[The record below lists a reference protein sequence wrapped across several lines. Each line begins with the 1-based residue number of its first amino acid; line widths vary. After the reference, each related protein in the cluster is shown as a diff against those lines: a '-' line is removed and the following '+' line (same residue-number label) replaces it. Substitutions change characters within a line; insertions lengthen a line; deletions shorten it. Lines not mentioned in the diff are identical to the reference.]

1 MLVIEWC
8 SRAVWCSHSFAIFF
22 FFVCLFAIYSPLAM
36 DRFQWAVS
44 YCEWH
49 SKCSMQLEI
58 NAICS
63 HSIQLTYKS
72 SSFFVAFFPSY
83 FPSTCFI
90 WCHQIKWNSQM
101 FSHQIFFRCI
111 FPQSVWNIGWSD
123 MLIPRE
129 FISFIF
135 ITNSQIVIPFSSL
148 EKQ

>member
-49 SKCSMQLEI
+49 SKYSMQLEI

-63 HSIQLTYKS
+63 HPIQLTYKS
-72 SSFFVAFFPSY
+72 SSFFMAFFPSY

-90 WCHQIKWNSQM
+90 WCHQIKWNSQI

-111 FPQSVWNIGWSD
+111 LAIGLKYWLLKWHAD
-123 MLIPRE
+123 TTGIH
-129 FISFIF
+129 
-135 ITNSQIVIPFSSL
+135 IVRFHYI
-148 EKQ
+148 